1 MNSVE
6 RVAINEEIPLIEH
19 KRGYEIIK
27 RVQDCTMAIMA
38 IILLAPVWIF
48 IAVVIRLTSPG
59 PAIHKQNNAI
69 GRYGKRITIFKF
81 RTMFVNQ
88 DDALH
93 QQAIAQ
99 FVQGQSLDT
108 IEKDGEQVAVYKIT
122 RDPRVTPI
130 GRFLR
135 KSGLDEI
142 PQLFNVLRGEL
153 SLVGPRPP
161 LIYEYEHYTERHKRR
176 LDVLPG
182 ITGLY
187 QVTAR
192 SQVPFERMID
202 IDLEYISQRS
212 YWFDLKIIFMT
223 PWVLI
228 IGKGAY

>member
-1 MNSVE
+1 MNSAE
-6 RVAINEEIPLIEH
+6 PVAVTDEIPLVEQ
-19 KRGYEIIK
+19 KRFYEFVK
-27 RVQDCTMAIMA
+27 RAQDFAMAVMA
-38 IILLAPVWIF
+38 LILLAPLWLF
-48 IAVVIRLTSPG
+48 IAIVIRLTSEG
-59 PAIHKQNNAI
+59 PAIHRQKNAV
-69 GRYGKRITIFKF
+69 GRYGKRITIYKF

-88 DDALH
+88 DNSLH
-93 QQAIAQ
+93 KKAIAN
-99 FVQGQSLDT
+99 FVQGKSLDT
-108 IEKDGEQVAVYKIT
+108 IEKDGQEVAVYKIT

-142 PQLFNVLRGEL
+142 PQLMNVLRGEL

-192 SQVPFERMID
+192 SQVPFEKMVD
-202 IDLEYISQRS
+202 IDLEYIRKRS
-212 YWFDLKIIFMT
+212 YWFDLKIILMT

>member
-1 MNSVE
+1 MNSAE
-6 RVAINEEIPLIEH
+6 RVAATEEIPLVEQ
-19 KRGYEIIK
+19 KRGYEMIK
-27 RVQDCTMAIMA
+27 RMQDCTMAIMA
-38 IILLAPVWIF
+38 IVLLAPLWIF
-48 IAVVIRLTSPG
+48 IAVVIRLTSSG
-59 PAIHKQNNAI
+59 PAIHLQKNAV
-69 GRYGKRITIFKF
+69 GRYGKKITIFKF
-81 RTMFVNQ
+81 RTMFENQ
-88 DDALH
+88 DNKLH
-93 QQAIAQ
+93 QNAIAN
-99 FVQGQSLDT
+99 FVQGKALDT
-108 IEKDGEQVAVYKIT
+108 IEKDGQEVPVYKIT

-142 PQLFNVLRGEL
+142 PQLINVLRGEL

-192 SQVPFERMID
+192 SQVPFETMVD
-202 IDLEYISQRS
+202 IDLEYIRRRS
-212 YWFDLKIIFMT
+212 YWFDLKIILMT